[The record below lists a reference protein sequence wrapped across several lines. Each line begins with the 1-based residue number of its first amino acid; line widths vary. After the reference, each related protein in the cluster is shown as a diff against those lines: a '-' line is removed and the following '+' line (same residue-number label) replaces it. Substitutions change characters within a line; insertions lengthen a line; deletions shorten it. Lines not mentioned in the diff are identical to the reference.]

1 MPASWIRYRL
11 IGFNHG
17 RVEHNPTSIH
27 RALVFLSPSLGSQS
41 AVAYQQ
47 RDFMSHCALH
57 VETVCLQLPTSPSRS
72 GRVDCCSVCRGPR
85 GNEQPDSLPDSGVTC
100 YDVQTPGGWRGL
112 SRPSISKAPTYPKV
126 LSYLIGANLE
136 YQHLHVMRRRKAI
149 CIQYIIRIH
158 DAQQPAYLPHC

>member
-1 MPASWIRYRL
+1 MSSLWVSDRRAGSDCAQPRPVLPRIETAAHARILVRYRL

-17 RVEHNPTSIH
+17 RVEHNRTSIH

-72 GRVDCCSVCRGPR
+72 RRVDCWSVCRGPR
-85 GNEQPDSLPDSGVTC
+85 GKCTTRESARTVVILVVMLRS
-100 YDVQTPGGWRGL
+100 PGGL
-112 SRPSISKAPTYPKV
+112 AKTESALPMYNAPPTQR
-126 LSYLIGANLE
+126 YLVAS
-136 YQHLHVMRRRKAI
+136 
-149 CIQYIIRIH
+149 
-158 DAQQPAYLPHC
+158 